1 MTDNETVRAYLE
13 RDLLQNV
20 VPLKML
26 AAYSHGIEAFHA
38 QVGED
43 EGVLLLLE
51 TAVFPFDAA
60 TYPAY
65 DKIVLIASDSP
76 AVTSLLSQHIPAH
89 KNLVFKLC
97 REDDK
102 EVIAQ
107 QISVQRKTAYLSYT
121 IPSSSTSQKSSPSWP
136 IHENVIISKEWDA
149 RLMPL
154 YAQIDYTQE
163 EVQGFFATD
172 RTWNFAVFDERE
184 PICAC
189 LAYKNYQSIWEI
201 GALYTQPTY
210 RQQGLAQLVV
220 ETAVSTLLAHNLIPR
235 YQVWEENIAS
245 RKLAEKLGLELFLT
259 TTHFIHRVQTPV
271 EISLATPE
279 DSPELVRILKAAF
292 TIEANRYDK
301 FDIPPLQ
308 ETVENFAASFAD
320 LTIYKAEQNGEIVG
334 SVNTRIEGS
343 TCYIGRLVVDPE
355 IHNQGIGRQLMARA
369 EAENAH
375 VPRFELFTGYRSEK
389 NIRFYEKQG
398 YTIYDQKMS
407 EEDFG
412 MVYLEKFQ

>member
-1 MTDNETVRAYLE
+1 MTVNETVRAYLE

-26 AAYSHGIEAFHA
+26 AAYSHGIKAFHA

-76 AVTSLLSQHIPAH
+76 TITDLLSQHIPAH

-97 REDDK
+97 READK

-107 QISVQRKTAYLSYT
+107 HVPVQRKTAYLSFT
-121 IPSSSTSQKSSPSWP
+121 PTQKSSQSWP
-136 IHENVIISKEWDA
+136 IHENVIISEEWEA
-149 RLMPL
+149 QFMPL

-172 RTWNFAVFDERE
+172 QTWNFAIFDEGE

-201 GALYTQPTY
+201 GALYTLPAY
-210 RQQGLAQLVV
+210 RQQGLAQQVV
-220 ETAVSTLLAHNLIPR
+220 ETAVSSLLTHNLIPR

-259 TTHFIHRVQTPV
+259 TTHYIHKVQTPV

-279 DSPELVRILKAAF
+279 DSAELVRILKAAF
-292 TIEANRYDK
+292 MLEAIRYNK
-301 FDIPPLQ
+301 FDIPPLL

-320 LTIYKAEQNGEIVG
+320 LTIYKAEQNGKIVG

-343 TCYIGRLVVDPE
+343 TCYIGRLIVGPE
-355 IHNQGIGRQLMARA
+355 IHNQGIGKQLMARA
-369 EAENAH
+369 EADNAQ
-375 VPRFELFTGYRSEK
+375 VARFELFTGYRSEK

-398 YTIYDQKMS
+398 YTSYDQKML

>member
-13 RDLLQNV
+13 RDLLQNA

-76 AVTSLLSQHIPAH
+76 AVTSQLSQHIPVH

-97 REDDK
+97 RDDDK

-107 QISVQRKTAYLSYT
+107 QVPVQRNTAYLSYT
-121 IPSSSTSQKSSPSWP
+121 TPSSSTSLKSSQPWP
-136 IHENVIISKEWDA
+136 VHENVIISEEWDA
-149 RLMPL
+149 QLMPL
-154 YAQIDYTQE
+154 YAKIDYTQE
-163 EVQGFFATD
+163 EVEGFFAAD
-172 RTWNFAVFDERE
+172 RTWNFTIIADGK

-201 GALYTQPTY
+201 GALYTLPGY
-210 RQQGLAQLVV
+210 RQQGLAQRVV
-220 ETAVSTLLAHNLIPR
+220 ETAVSTLLAHNLTPR

-259 TTHFIHRVQTPV
+259 TTHYIHRVQTPV

-279 DSPELVRILKAAF
+279 DSADLVRILKAAF
-292 TIEANRYDK
+292 MLEAIRYNK
-301 FDIPPLQ
+301 FDIPPVM
-308 ETVENFAASFAD
+308 ETVENFAASFTD
-320 LTIYKAEQNGEIVG
+320 LTIYKAEQNGKIVG
-334 SVNTRIEGS
+334 SVNTLIEGS
-343 TCYIGRLVVDPE
+343 TCYIGRLIVDPE
-355 IHNQGIGRQLMARA
+355 IHNQSIGKQLMARA
-369 EAENAH
+369 EADNAQ
-375 VPRFELFTGYRSEK
+375 VTRFELFTGYRSEK

-412 MVYLEKFQ
+412 MVFMEKFQ